1 MAIDA
6 PPTMTDRALGIS
18 RRFTRP
24 DLHPYDEVAWGPRD
38 ARIAEPGKDGA
49 PERVI
54 FEQLACE
61 FPLDWSDT
69 AVRIVATHNNPPKI
83 ILPSRTFTLSPPSA
97 SPLPAQSRA
106 DRGRG

>member
-24 DLHPYDEVAWGPRD
+24 DVHPYDEVAWGPRD

-54 FEQLACE
+54 FEQNACE

-69 AVRIVATHNNPPKI
+69 AVRIVASKYFRYGMAEQGAGRH
-83 ILPSRTFTLSPPSA
+83 SFSA
-97 SPLPAQSRA
+97 
-106 DRGRG
+106 